1 MFAYIHRTIRFNVTT
16 VSAKSMNSI
25 RLVHINKLIRH
36 FHLNIYLG
44 KNGPTLSTLLPEFW
58 NIFKLRSMGQ
68 NWTTCSFVSL
78 VNCWHHQKI
87 YIFPGRSYLL
97 YKDLTRDI
105 LFNWGL
111 QFVSLW
117 FLAENQKS
125 HSSNVIFG
133 VGFCY
138 HKLSIITMEIHY

>member
-1 MFAYIHRTIRFNVTT
+1 MNSSIRF
-16 VSAKSMNSI
+16 
-25 RLVHINKLIRH
+25 VHINKLIRH

-44 KNGPTLSTLLPEFW
+44 TNGPTLLPEFW
-58 NIFKLRSMGQ
+58 NIFKLRSMEQ

-105 LFNWGL
+105 MFNWGL

-117 FLAENQKS
+117 FLSENQKS

-133 VGFCY
+133 WLLISQTIYNYYGNTQLTSYIFELC
-138 HKLSIITMEIHY
+138 SS